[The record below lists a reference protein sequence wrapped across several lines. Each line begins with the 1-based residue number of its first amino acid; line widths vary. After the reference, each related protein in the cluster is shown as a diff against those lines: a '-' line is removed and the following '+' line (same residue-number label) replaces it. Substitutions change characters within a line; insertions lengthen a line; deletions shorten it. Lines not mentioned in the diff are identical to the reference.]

1 MPEVRDGYDKRLLEM
16 KGNSHTGKITPSKEN
31 YLKVM
36 LQLSS
41 EKGGIRSTDI
51 ANALGISKA
60 SVSSMMN
67 VLREAGY
74 IAKEKYGTVT
84 LTENGRNVAADIKR
98 RYELLKRF
106 LHDILG
112 IEAAIAAEDACRMEH
127 LISPETADQIDRQLK
142 KLFE

>member
-1 MPEVRDGYDKRLLEM
+1 M

-36 LQLSS
+36 LELSS
-41 EKGGIRSTDI
+41 EEGIRSTDI
-51 ANALGISKA
+51 ASALGISKA

-74 IAKEKYGTVT
+74 VTKEKYGAVS
-84 LTENGRNVAADIKR
+84 LTENGRKAAVDIKR
-98 RYELLKRF
+98 RYELLKKF

-112 IEAAIAAEDACRMEH
+112 VEAAIAAEDACRMEH

-142 KLFE
+142 MLSE

>member
-1 MPEVRDGYDKRLLEM
+1 M

-36 LQLSS
+36 LELSS
-41 EKGGIRSTDI
+41 EEGIRSTDI
-51 ANALGISKA
+51 AGALGISKA
-60 SVSSMMN
+60 SVSGMMN

-74 IAKEKYGTVT
+74 VTKEKYGAVS
-84 LTENGRNVAADIKR
+84 LTENGRKAAVDIKR
-98 RYELLKRF
+98 RYELLKKF

-112 IEAAIAAEDACRMEH
+112 VEAAIAAEDACRMEH

-142 KLFE
+142 MLSE

>member
-1 MPEVRDGYDKRLLEM
+1 M

-36 LQLSS
+36 LELSS
-41 EKGGIRSTDI
+41 EEGIRSTDI
-51 ANALGISKA
+51 ASALGISKA

-74 IAKEKYGTVT
+74 VTKEKYGAVT
-84 LTENGRNVAADIKR
+84 LTENGRNMAADIKR

-106 LHDILG
+106 LHNVLG
-112 IEAAIAAEDACRMEH
+112 VEAAIAAEDACRLEH
-127 LISPETADQIDRQLK
+127 LISPETADQIDRQLE
-142 KLFE
+142 KLSE

>member
-1 MPEVRDGYDKRLLEM
+1 M

-36 LQLSS
+36 LELSS
-41 EKGGIRSTDI
+41 EEGIRSTNI
-51 ANALGISKA
+51 ASALGISKA

-74 IAKEKYGTVT
+74 VTKEKYGAVS
-84 LTENGRNVAADIKR
+84 LTENGRKAAADIKR
-98 RYELLKRF
+98 RYESLKKF

-112 IEAAIAAEDACRMEH
+112 VEAAIAAEDACRMEH
-127 LISPETADQIDRQLK
+127 LISPETADQIDRQLE
-142 KLFE
+142 KLSE

>member
-1 MPEVRDGYDKRLLEM
+1 M

-36 LQLSS
+36 LELSS
-41 EKGGIRSTDI
+41 EEGIRSTDI
-51 ANALGISKA
+51 ASALGISKA

-74 IAKEKYGTVT
+74 VTKEKYGTVT
-84 LTENGRNVAADIKR
+84 LTENGRNVAANIKR

-106 LHDILG
+106 LHKVLG
-112 IEAAIAAEDACRMEH
+112 VEAAIAAEDACQLEH
-127 LISPETADQIDRQLK
+127 LISPETADQIDRQLE
-142 KLFE
+142 KLSE

>member
-1 MPEVRDGYDKRLLEM
+1 M

-36 LQLSS
+36 LELSS
-41 EKGGIRSTDI
+41 EEGIRSTDI
-51 ANALGISKA
+51 ASVLGISKA

-74 IAKEKYGTVT
+74 VTKEKYGAIS
-84 LTENGRNVAADIKR
+84 LTENGRKAAADIKR
-98 RYELLKRF
+98 RYELLKKF

-112 IEAAIAAEDACRMEH
+112 VEAAIAAEDACRMEH
-127 LISPETADQIDRQLK
+127 LISPETADQIDRQLE
-142 KLFE
+142 KLSE

>member
-1 MPEVRDGYDKRLLEM
+1 M

-36 LQLSS
+36 LELSS
-41 EKGGIRSTDI
+41 EEGIRSTDI
-51 ANALGISKA
+51 ASVLGISKA

-74 IAKEKYGTVT
+74 VTKEKYGAVS
-84 LTENGRNVAADIKR
+84 LTENGRKAAADIKR
-98 RYELLKRF
+98 RYELLKKF

-112 IEAAIAAEDACRMEH
+112 VEAAIAAEDACRMEH
-127 LISPETADQIDRQLK
+127 LISPETADQIDRQLE
-142 KLFE
+142 KLSE

>member
-1 MPEVRDGYDKRLLEM
+1 M

-36 LQLSS
+36 LELSS
-41 EKGGIRSTDI
+41 EEGIRSTDI
-51 ANALGISKA
+51 ASALGISKA

-74 IAKEKYGTVT
+74 VTKEKYGTVT
-84 LTENGRNVAADIKR
+84 LTENGRNVAANIKR

-106 LHDILG
+106 LHKVLG
-112 IEAAIAAEDACRMEH
+112 VEAAIAAEDACRMEH
-127 LISPETADQIDRQLK
+127 LISPETADQIDRQLE
-142 KLFE
+142 KLSE

>member
-1 MPEVRDGYDKRLLEM
+1 M

-36 LQLSS
+36 LELSS
-41 EKGGIRSTDI
+41 EEGIRSTNI
-51 ANALGISKA
+51 ASALGISKA

-74 IAKEKYGTVT
+74 VTKEKYGAVS
-84 LTENGRNVAADIKR
+84 LTENGRKAAADIKR

-112 IEAAIAAEDACRMEH
+112 VEAAIAAEDACRMEH
-127 LISPETADQIDRQLK
+127 LISPETADQIDRQLE
-142 KLFE
+142 KLSE